1 MTTLSDAPVRLRL
14 ALVED
19 DRELREEIL
28 RPMLVDAGFNVV
40 AVGTALDLYR
50 AMLVQAFD
58 IVVLD
63 IGLPDESGLDIAR
76 HLRESSP
83 IGIVMLTG
91 RQGDVDRI
99 RSLHI
104 GADAFLPKPVD
115 AELLIAT
122 LLSLARRLRM
132 EVAAPVAPGWRLDRK
147 GWHLLTPNGRSVELT
162 GSERIVLRRLFDA
175 DGQPIARGDLI
186 AALAGDAPDFDPH
199 RLEVL
204 IHRLR
209 RKVAAATSQA
219 LPLRAIRG
227 GGYLLTA
234 ETGRP
239 GEP

>member
-132 EVAAPVAPGWRLDRK
+132 EVAAPVAPAWRLDRK